1 MHKINSI
8 IKEELLRSIA
18 VYFFAFMGFAALIKE
33 EYLDVDVFA
42 IPILAFIVTAIH
54 FSIVVWYRRRK
65 ERTTPSKSQLP
76 ATASTQKL
84 YKNLK
89 IGIIAVL
96 VYILYLY
103 ASVEYNLTQKV
114 TWLVIFVFLIL
125 SFGKIFL
132 EDAEEQPLRLIPFF
146 LIVGVFMCMRDLV
159 LGYPLKPR
167 GFVIVGTTLVTFAV
181 LSEITKWAAK
191 PLKTKIFYSFVVML
205 SSILIGLLAGIF
217 SEMYL

>member
-1 MHKINSI
+1 MRKVNSI
-8 IKEELLRSIA
+8 VKEELLRSIA

-33 EYLDVDVFA
+33 EYLDVDVLA

-65 ERTTPSKSQLP
+65 QHTAPSKTPLP
-76 ATASTQKL
+76 ATASAQKL
-84 YKNLK
+84 HKNLK

-96 VYILYLY
+96 VYVLYLY

-132 EDAEEQPLRLIPFF
+132 EDAEKHPLRLIPFF
-146 LIVGVFMCMRDLV
+146 LVVGVFMCMRELV
-159 LGYPLKPR
+159 LGHPIKHR

-191 PLKTKIFYSFVVML
+191 PLKTKIFYVFVVML
-205 SSILIGLLAGIF
+205 CSILLGLVIGIL